1 MEETEGGGEEE
12 GRGGQEKGGE
22 EEVKREGERER
33 GSEREREMPLVVST
47 KSPAK
52 AASVLSP
59 GGREAQE
66 LRDERVMGWISSR
79 QDQA

>member
-1 MEETEGGGEEE
+1 M
-12 GRGGQEKGGE
+12 
-22 EEVKREGERER
+22 KRER
-33 GSEREREMPLVVST
+33 EREREMPLVVST

-52 AASVLSP
+52 AASVLSL